1 MYTAFYMMHIAA
13 LMLTANWFIGTT
25 WIGGLTLVIALRLRV
40 EEERMIE
47 TFGEQYRAYMER
59 TRRFL

>member
-1 MYTAFYMMHIAA
+1 MYTAFYMMHVAA
-13 LMLTANWFIGTT
+13 FMLTANWFIGAT
-25 WIGGLTLVIALRLRV
+25 WIGGLTLVIALRLRK

-47 TFGEQYRAYMER
+47 TFGEQYRAYMEH